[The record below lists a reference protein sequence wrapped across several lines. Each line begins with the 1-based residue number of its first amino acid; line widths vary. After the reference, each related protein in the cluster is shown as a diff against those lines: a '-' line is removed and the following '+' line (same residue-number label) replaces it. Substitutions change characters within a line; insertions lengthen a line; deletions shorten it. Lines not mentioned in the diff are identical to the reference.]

1 VRRTVGSIVVV
12 ALGVLGFASVGESE
26 STGVNRTVLARGQA
40 ASDYTI
46 KGAGGTDVVAVKAT
60 IEPGA
65 TAPWHSRTGPEAA
78 IVVSGTLTLFSADDP
93 KCAPREYQA
102 GEVLIGTSTEAHQ
115 VKNLGKEPVE
125 LVITYF
131 DVPAGGH
138 VHAPAQR
145 PSNCP
150 E

>member
-1 VRRTVGSIVVV
+1 VGSIIV
-12 ALGVLGFASVGESE
+12 AALAVFGFASVAESE
-26 STGVNRTVLARGQA
+26 STGVSRTELARGQA
-40 ASDYTI
+40 GSDYTI
-46 KGAGGTDVVAVKAT
+46 KGASGTDVVAVKVT
-60 IEPGA
+60 LEPGA
-65 TAPWHSRTGPEAA
+65 TAPWHTRTGPETA

-93 KCAPREYQA
+93 KCAPHEYKA
-102 GEVLIGTSTEAHQ
+102 GEVLLGTSKVVHQ
-115 VKNLGKEPVE
+115 VKNLGKEPVQ

-138 VHAPAQR
+138 VHAPAER